1 MTKMSKVYFLNLR
14 RHPKR
19 LANMINQL
27 RNLELEAE
35 RVEAIDA
42 LKADEAEL
50 YKYVDVVGPIPR
62 MGPGARACTAGH
74 FKIWEKFLDT
84 GAPVAFILED
94 DIIISRHFPAFI
106 DEASKLADDV
116 DILNFNRQ
124 NSKKELKKLVVS
136 KIGTIQGTSFS
147 AMRLLG
153 PHYGTAGYMIT
164 RATAEHLVNN
174 IKRTNIP
181 IDHLLFNPN
190 VSSFNRFFR
199 IYQAFPA
206 VTKPDKVQF
215 QTSIQRQVVHGSS
228 KWRNKLT
235 RGYYEINRMPA
246 IVLQVLLNRAEIKV
260 LSFKD

>member
-1 MTKMSKVYFLNLR
+1 MSKISKVYFLNLE
-14 RHPKR
+14 RHPDR
-19 LANMINQL
+19 LGNMQNQL
-27 RNLELEAE
+27 NNLGLEAD

-50 YKYVDVVGPIPR
+50 GKYVDVVGPIPR

-74 FKIWEKFLDT
+74 FKIWKKFLDT

-124 NSKKELKKLVVS
+124 ELKKMVVS
-136 KIGTIQGTSFS
+136 KIGAIQGISFA

-164 RATAEHLVNN
+164 RATAEHLINN

-190 VSSFNRFFR
+190 VSSFNRFSR

-206 VTKPDKVQF
+206 VTEPDKVRF
-215 QTSIQRQVVHGSS
+215 QTSIQGQVVHGSS

-235 RGYYEINRMPA
+235 RGYYEINRIPA
-246 IVLQVLLNRAEIKV
+246 ILLQVLLNRAEIKV
-260 LSFKD
+260 LNFKG